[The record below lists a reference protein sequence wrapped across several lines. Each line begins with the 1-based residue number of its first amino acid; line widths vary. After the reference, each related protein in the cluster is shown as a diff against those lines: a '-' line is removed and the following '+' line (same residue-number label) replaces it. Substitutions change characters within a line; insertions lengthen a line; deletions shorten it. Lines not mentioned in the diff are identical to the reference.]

1 MSSKKFNPYKDFQS
15 DQLQRSSRKI
25 FTAHLRMQESQF
37 EFDTSYGNDQR
48 IHLTNNKFINRIL
61 GGTLDLSWL

>member
-1 MSSKKFNPYKDFQS
+1 
-15 DQLQRSSRKI
+15 
-25 FTAHLRMQESQF
+25 MQESQF